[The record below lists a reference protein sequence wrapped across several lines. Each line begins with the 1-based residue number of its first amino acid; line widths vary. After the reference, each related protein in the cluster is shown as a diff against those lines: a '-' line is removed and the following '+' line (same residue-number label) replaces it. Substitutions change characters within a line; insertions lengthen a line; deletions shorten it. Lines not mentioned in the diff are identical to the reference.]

1 MEREE
6 RQVDTKALLNLLR
19 SEGLDFTNSQ
29 RSWVLDCPA
38 CGKHKW
44 AIRKTDGYS
53 KCYRCD
59 ADFRGFADYT
69 LSVALKRPKA
79 ELSKLLYGFV
89 ITTEVV
95 EEKADHERW
104 VDHWSEMANEDV
116 EVIEVRS
123 WPPEMLQSPDH
134 RELDTDLGAPGL
146 AYLEGRGVPLAVAKE
161 YGIRYDPVRG
171 RVVFPIVIEGV
182 LRGWQGRLI
191 RTAKYTDK
199 QGREREVPKAL
210 TDIGEGWGGKVLL
223 FQDRLRG
230 SPHGI
235 ITEGPFDALKC
246 HLCGGNTATM
256 GKSVTSEQ
264 LDIYVRHF
272 KLRRLYLGLDEDAAE
287 DMMRIVRELTWYEGM
302 EVFHLATPAGREDLG
317 AATMEEVLDAFR
329 SARPIRPGQLFRY
342 IETSGR
348 YW

>member
-6 RQVDTKALLNLLR
+6 RKVDAKALVDLLR
-19 SEGLDFTNSQ
+19 SEGIDFTNSQ
-29 RSWVLDCPA
+29 RSWVLDCPE
-38 CGKHKW
+38 CGKRKW

-59 ADFRGFADYT
+59 ADFKGFADYT
-69 LSVALKRPKA
+69 LAVALKRTKA
-79 ELSKLLYGFV
+79 ELSKLLYGV
-89 ITTEVV
+89 VVSTAAAEERTEG
-95 EEKADHERW
+95 ERW
-104 VDHWSEMANEDV
+104 VDHWSEMADEDV

-123 WPPEMLQSPDH
+123 WPPEMLRGPDH
-134 RELDTDLGAPGL
+134 RELDTDMGAPGL
-146 AYLEGRGVPLAVAKE
+146 AYLESRGVPLEVAKE
-161 YGIRYDPVRG
+161 YGIRYDPVQE
-171 RVVFPIVIEGV
+171 RVIFPVVIEGV
-182 LRGWQGRLI
+182 LRGWQGRLVRSI
-191 RTAKYTDK
+191 KYTDK
-199 QGREREVPKAL
+199 KGRERELPKAH
-210 TDIGEGWGGKVLL
+210 TEIGEGWGGKVLL
-223 FQDRLRG
+223 FQDRLKG
-230 SPHGI
+230 AKHGI

-256 GKSVTSEQ
+256 GKSVTTEQ

-272 KLRRLYLGLDEDAAE
+272 GLRRLYLGLDEDAAD

-329 SARPIRPGQLFRY
+329 SAKPIRPGQTFR
-342 IETSGR
+342 TLQTDS

>member
-6 RQVDTKALLNLLR
+6 RKVDAKALVDLLR
-19 SEGLDFTNSQ
+19 SEGLDFTNGQ
-29 RSWVLDCPA
+29 RSWVLDCPE

-69 LSVALKRPKA
+69 LSVVLKRPKA
-79 ELSKLLYGFV
+79 ELAKLLYGV
-89 ITTEVV
+89 IITTEVV
-95 EEKADHERW
+95 DEQPESQRW
-104 VDHWSEMANEDV
+104 VDHWSEMDDEDV
-116 EVIEVRS
+116 EVVEVRS
-123 WPPEMLQSPDH
+123 WPPEVLRSPDH
-134 RELDTDLGAPGL
+134 RELDSELGAPGL
-146 AYLEGRGVPLAVAKE
+146 AYLESRGVSLAVAKE
-161 YGIRYDPVRG
+161 YGVRFDPVQE
-171 RVVFPIVIEGV
+171 RVIFPIVIEGV

-191 RTAKYTDK
+191 RTIKYTDK
-199 QGREREVPKAL
+199 KGREREVPKAH
-210 TDIGEGWGGKVLL
+210 TDITEGWGGKVLM
-223 FQDRLRG
+223 FHDRLKKVR
-230 SPHGI
+230 HGI

-256 GKSVTSEQ
+256 GKGVSTEQ

-272 KLRRLYLGLDEDAAE
+272 GLRRLYLGLDEDAAE
-287 DMMRIVRELTWYEGM
+287 DMMRIARELTWYKDM
-302 EVFHLATPAGREDLG
+302 EVFHLATPPGREDLG

-329 SARPIRPGQLFRY
+329 AARPIAPGQSFRY
-342 IETSGR
+342 IQPGGR